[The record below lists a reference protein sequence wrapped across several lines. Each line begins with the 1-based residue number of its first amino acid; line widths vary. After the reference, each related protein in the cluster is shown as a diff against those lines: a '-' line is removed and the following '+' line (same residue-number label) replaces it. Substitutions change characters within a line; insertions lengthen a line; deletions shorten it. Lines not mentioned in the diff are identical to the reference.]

1 MRKQVDMSSQVVLR
15 VNNSMLDL
23 LVFDKTKKKITLSEV
38 ETT

>member
-1 MRKQVDMSSQVVLR
+1 MRKQVDISSQVVLR

-23 LVFDKTKKKITLSEV
+23 LMFDKRKKKITLSGV